1 MMVSTWW
8 LMVAFVVGIYA
19 GVSLMA
25 VLYFASRETDDV
37 GIHDGFHQHFAQ
49 ADVEVLEIEDLEHA
63 RVDGRFRAC

>member
-25 VLYFASRETDDV
+25 VLYFAARETDDV
-37 GIHDGFHQHFAQ
+37 
-49 ADVEVLEIEDLEHA
+49 ADLPDTPPIVPPRPLRNPPQEHH
-63 RVDGRFRAC
+63 RAAPR

>member
-25 VLYFASRETDDV
+25 VLYFAARETDDV
-37 GIHDGFHQHFAQ
+37 
-49 ADVEVLEIEDLEHA
+49 ADLPDTMHPS
-63 RVDGRFRAC
+63 

>member
-1 MMVSTWW
+1 MKRDGGGMMVSTWW

-37 GIHDGFHQHFAQ
+37 
-49 ADVEVLEIEDLEHA
+49 ADLPDSMHPS
-63 RVDGRFRAC
+63 